1 MMMIF
6 LEKYIDLTYKPQK
19 KNSKVF
25 PLFYPLVPLVVQ
37 SLKDPYIEL
46 VLKFVALQLE
56 KSRHLHF
63 YLLWCQQTLS
73 AHGQQL
79 KALSNKL
86 LVVLRSLQKGL
97 TKQQED
103 LGKM

>member
-1 MMMIF
+1 M
-6 LEKYIDLTYKPQK
+6 
-19 KNSKVF
+19 
-25 PLFYPLVPLVVQ
+25 VQ

-63 YLLWCQQTLS
+63 YLLWCQQILS

-79 KALSNKL
+79 KVLSNKL
-86 LVVLRSLQKGL
+86 LVVLRTLQKGL

>member
-1 MMMIF
+1 MIF
-6 LEKYIDLTYKPQK
+6 PQKYIDLTYKPK
-19 KNSKVF
+19 TENSNIF
-25 PLFYPLVPLVVQ
+25 ISLFYSLVGLVVQ

-63 YLLWCQQTLS
+63 YLLWCQQMLS

-79 KALSNKL
+79 KTLSNRL

-103 LGKM
+103 LGKV